1 MNSKCKNRISLK
13 NNNAGFTLVELIVVL
28 LLMSILLGATLFAG
42 LGWQDWS
49 QFRHEEA
56 CAEDIF
62 YAAQNQLTELDS
74 SGALRRKVARPLMN
88 SENEGDYKA
97 AYLIPNFNSIVYKMD
112 GNAEKTYN
120 EETIWINTNKN
131 KHPGKIVKLHA
142 DANDYT
148 KYLNKELGDNEDT
161 RILFDLI
168 TPYISDKS
176 ILNGA
181 IIIEFSPDAG
191 QVFSVSYSDRA
202 DSLVYGAGSVSGDKK
217 SVSVMNRI
225 LQVRE
230 DNMLGYFSVDNLTY
244 KVRGRGTVETD
255 LRLKIESN
263 ELYSLV
269 VEDNNGELKSGDVLS
284 FNIYD
289 GGKNGDNVVMSFTVN
304 YDDIVFAG
312 TKKAGLEAATENP
325 AVIDAYFPSGSGVY
339 AKNAEATKQFRVPVF
354 AVGSEGTNSDIYLVL
369 DAADVQAQTLAYS
382 QSIYFKDG
390 TSNNNEQID
399 TFVDMEEAFRNT
411 YSFYR
416 FGLSNDVN
424 YIYADVKKVE
434 YDIEGHLVAESDPVD
449 SYSTDVN
456 VLHRTLSVPKGE
468 CTAFASSTKEASG
481 ENVYEIENM
490 RHFYNIRYE
499 TDYKTNPDKKN
510 VFKVMNDLSWKD
522 FVGKGSQSDVNY
534 FVNSCDV
541 SFDNIDRTIAGLD
554 LQGSNYGVK
563 GADTAEYSFPGFRK
577 LDKNDKLTQEHKYG
591 GQEKS
596 FVISDLNITITGN
609 IAYGVYGN
617 DIRNSCKENDF
628 SNTQGLDDP
637 KKIDSEGSNAAR
649 AGKMPLGLFAE
660 NLGTIENIT
669 LNRHVVNGL
678 QKIEDQVIY
687 TCMVG
692 GFAGNNLGTI
702 SDLTILSN
710 TDSKNKQN
718 WNSYK
723 KDASKVNGRTD
734 VGGIIGRQSFAVDV
748 DKRDVTI
755 KGLTNYANVTGLENI
770 GGIVGRAYTRYIDG
784 TNVPE
789 SEKTF
794 TKYYSNTI
802 YETTALT
809 SYQGITQRYYNC
821 HDGYDI
827 TDNYKSMTGES
838 VVRNDK
844 ITIED
849 CHNRGIVSGDSI
861 AYSDMIGT
869 KLKTWRETDFSDETI
884 TACSFIG
891 GIAGSAIDG
900 MIIDDK
906 NLKSGN
912 SCLIKSKCTDFVKGT
927 NAYIIIKKSDSYPT
941 YETMDAAGIAS
952 VSNKSIYY
960 DNFVGGLIGYSK
972 LVAIENCNNKPSS
985 QYDLDNDGVPNVYV
999 FGNRYVGGLIGCS
1012 VATRFD
1018 KGDATVSLDG
1028 VAEKTYAATNYSN
1041 VFGRLYV
1048 GGIMGGNGIGDDDA
1062 ETFDY
1067 RNPSLNEANSLSQI
1081 RDGNGIDVTHNILNT
1096 GVVLCLKNNI
1106 NTFDPLIIK
1115 SNNTQKEDSKYS
1127 QGYSGYCGGIV
1138 GNNRMTINNCDNI
1151 QSEATKGYV
1160 MSLISGS
1167 ATLYS
1172 KDMNGL
1178 NKHLSD
1184 YENANKKFG
1193 GNFVGGIAGYNMEL
1207 GYIDYDDSSCYVDA
1221 IVYGQQYVGG
1231 GVGGTYNSSSDSSS
1245 LIQNIYFGK
1254 KNESS
1259 GSYIIGGDVVGGVAG
1274 RLESIVKNK
1283 KAIDKPFTVFGR
1295 YAVGGMLG
1303 TVTADA
1309 TRDNI
1314 SIDLSDDT
1322 DTVYVFGKGYTGG
1335 VVGYQSGKS
1344 MNINGATDAD
1354 VDLDNIHI
1362 EGKFYTGGIAG
1373 RVGDISGFHKLEPV
1387 KNIKMGDKVSVTSR
1401 MFAGGIAGLY
1411 YYTKNGNNDFYNK
1424 KGQPYKLVDNLCDDS
1439 LITTYKNVVIDDI
1452 DDKAVYG
1459 KKGDASSTITFD
1471 DYGKTGEYTNKA
1483 SVIADL
1489 FAGGLFGYLPD
1500 ATLVTIKG
1508 FVNAGSIK
1516 VNSSINVTVDV
1527 NTESNASYSFIG
1539 GVVGRV
1545 PKGAKLV
1552 NCANISTGD
1561 NYSSKGDYIGGLTE
1575 VNAGVITGEVT
1586 DSSTD
1591 YLISNT
1597 SYEYTNQSVGAFA
1610 GVNGTTYPGCDGVI
1624 QYVQNRGNISS
1635 ENGTASGI
1643 AAAEN
1648 TTSKITNS
1656 INLGDITSTNS
1667 VAAGMVASPSGQDEV
1682 SLCRNYGKITGASKF
1697 GIAGGKVGT
1706 LTKNLECSGLNEAD
1720 GGTPIA
1726 TVDNDHHMNF
1736 YVYGT
1741 DSTLAGE
1748 WYQIDFSKY
1757 FDKGPG
1763 NPTYYE
1769 MLKIN
1774 KGGPWWSMTT
1784 VYDTNAQNNDTY
1796 NLIHNNYNWLE
1807 TGVYAHYGNDS
1818 EKFMQYSA
1826 LVYAAYRTIRESQ
1839 GISLGNRPDD
1849 LANFE
1854 LFLKFYK
1861 YVYEN
1866 GKIPDDLYSVGY
1878 VEDSLSCIVDTGN
1891 NSQGGSQNETKEFN
1905 DSISDDYLSVVW
1917 PNCPGW
1923 LNGGHITYA
1932 ELYSYNNS
1940 GYPLY
1945 WTMENY
1951 RNGYQN
1957 ETDPSYPAIH
1967 ELAFASY
1974 GFNGN
1979 QAAFHSYMGKLF
1991 AYYLLEVRKS
2001 EPVANDEPDFVDYR
2015 QGFEAF
2021 VNEQIA
2027 KDTKDVTPDDPQP
2040 SGGEGGDPIV
2050 VNNHW
2055 PLQLNSTATGTTWKL
2070 TYRTSTGTWDTGMT
2084 NLTVNP
2090 ISYPVTPSTRVT
2102 TYLDSG
2108 FDTKF
2113 VTMANSTVAVDYISE

>member
-1 MNSKCKNRISLK
+1 MKINCKNRISLQK
-13 NNNAGFTLVELIVVL
+13 NNAGFTLVELIVVL

-74 SGALRRKVARPLMN
+74 SGALRLKAARPLMN

-142 DANDYT
+142 DANDYD
-148 KYLNKELGDNEDT
+148 KYLKNDLGDNEDT
-161 RILFDLI
+161 KILFDLI

-181 IIIEFSPDAG
+181 ILIEFSPDAG

-244 KVRGRGTVETD
+244 KVRGRGTVETE

-289 GGKNGDNVVMSFTVN
+289 GGKNGENVVMSFTVN

-312 TKKAGLEAATENP
+312 TKKTGLEAATENP
-325 AVIDAYFPSGSGVY
+325 AVVDAYFPKGSGVY

-424 YIYADVKKVE
+424 YIYADMKKVE
-434 YDIEGHLVAESDPVD
+434 YDSVGKVIAESDSVD
-449 SYSTDVN
+449 SYSTDEN

-510 VFKVMNDLSWKD
+510 VFKIKNDLSWKD

-541 SFDNIDRTIAGLD
+541 SFDNIDRTVAGLD
-554 LQGSNYGVK
+554 LKGTNYGVE

-637 KKIDSEGSNAAR
+637 EKIDSEGSNAAR

-678 QKIEDQVIY
+678 QKIDDQVIY

-794 TKYYSNTI
+794 TKYYSNTF
-802 YETTALT
+802 YGNTALT

-861 AYSDMIGT
+861 AYSNMIGT

-927 NAYIIIKKSDSYPT
+927 NAYITIKKSDSYPT

-985 QYDLDNDGVPNVYV
+985 QYDLDNDGVPNVYI

-1018 KGDATVSLDG
+1018 KGDAAVSLDG

-1081 RDGNGIDVTHNILNT
+1081 RDGNGIDVTHNMLNT
-1096 GVVLCLKNNI
+1096 GAVLCLKSSTE
-1106 NTFDPLIIK
+1106 TFDPLF
-1115 SNNTQKEDSKYS
+1115 NNNAQVDSRYKDNY
-1127 QGYSGYCGGIV
+1127 YGYCGGVV
-1138 GNNRMTINNCDNI
+1138 GINRMTFNNSDNI
-1151 QSEATKGYV
+1151 QSEAVKGYV

-1193 GNFVGGIAGYNMEL
+1193 GNFVGGIVGYNMGL
-1207 GYIDYDDSSCYVDA
+1207 GYVNNDDTSSYVDA
-1221 IVYGQQYVGG
+1221 IVYGQLYVGG
-1231 GVGGTYNSSSDSSS
+1231 GVGGTVNNGDDA
-1245 LIQNIYFGK
+1245 QCVAKNIYFDK
-1254 KNESS
+1254 KSGS
-1259 GSYIIGGDVVGGVAG
+1259 TGSYILGGDVVGGVAG
-1274 RLESIVKNK
+1274 RLESNVKNK
-1283 KAIDKPFTVFGR
+1283 KAIDKSFTVFGR

-1303 TVTADA
+1303 TVTADT

-1314 SIDLSDDT
+1314 SIDLSDDA

-1344 MNINGATDAD
+1344 MNINGATDAV

-1401 MFAGGIAGLY
+1401 VFAGGIAGLY

-1424 KGQPYKLVDNLCDDS
+1424 NGQPYKVVNNLCNDS

-1452 DDKAVYG
+1452 DNKAVYG
-1459 KKGDASSTITFD
+1459 KKGDASSTITFG
-1471 DYGKTGEYTNKA
+1471 DYGKTDAYTNKA
-1483 SVIADL
+1483 SVTADL

-1500 ATLVTIKG
+1500 ATEVTIKG

-1527 NTESNASYSFIG
+1527 STESNASYSFIG

-1545 PKGAKLV
+1545 PKKAKLV
-1552 NCANISTGD
+1552 NCANISTGEK
-1561 NYSSKGDYIGGLTE
+1561 YSSVGDYIGGLTE
-1575 VNAGVITGEVT
+1575 VNAGIITGEVT

-1597 SYEYTNQSVGAFA
+1597 SYEYANQSVGAFA

-1643 AAAEN
+1643 AASQN

-1682 SLCRNYGKITGASKF
+1682 SLCRNYGKITGTSKF

-1748 WYQIDFSKY
+1748 WYQIDYSSY
-1757 FDKGPG
+1757 YDKGPSWA
-1763 NPTYYE
+1763 TYYE
-1769 MLKIN
+1769 ILKDN
-1774 KGGPWWSMTT
+1774 RGGPTQVMKSVFTENIAD
-1784 VYDTNAQNNDTY
+1784 VEYVNYINNNHT
-1796 NLIHNNYNWLE
+1796 WLKN
-1807 TGVYAHYGNDS
+1807 GVLAHYGNDS
-1818 EKFMQYSA
+1818 EKFMQYSS
-1826 LVYAAYRTIRESQ
+1826 LCYAAFRTIRDKQ
-1839 GISLGNRPDD
+1839 GIDVSEVNMNTVSD
-1849 LANFE
+1849 
-1854 LFLKFYK
+1854 FLNFYK

-1866 GKIPDDLYSVGY
+1866 GKIPDDLYSVSY
-1878 VEDSLSCIVDTGN
+1878 IEDSLSIIETSGGSSNRVLDKDVVPNSYLNETWDAAPDWIKDHYGGQIPTYAQIYFDNQTNYCFSGRMSGYWSGWYTPDPHPEIKEAYSIYFNSNADSIQTYLSKLYAYYCINNNNGEPLDAN
-1891 NSQGGSQNETKEFN
+1891 NSEIVN
-1905 DSISDDYLSVVW
+1905 
-1917 PNCPGW
+1917 
-1923 LNGGHITYA
+1923 
-1932 ELYSYNNS
+1932 
-1940 GYPLY
+1940 
-1945 WTMENY
+1945 
-1951 RNGYQN
+1951 
-1957 ETDPSYPAIH
+1957 
-1967 ELAFASY
+1967 
-1974 GFNGN
+1974 
-1979 QAAFHSYMGKLF
+1979 
-1991 AYYLLEVRKS
+1991 
-2001 EPVANDEPDFVDYR
+2001 
-2015 QGFEAF
+2015 GFEAF
-2021 VNEQIA
+2021 VVQRLTE
-2027 KDTKDVTPDDPQP
+2027 DSSEVGGGSGE